1 MKSNPTPVDQPLRAR
16 EPGSRLEREPAG
28 RPSGR
33 PEADAAGADSEART
47 GWTEIRPTGGLLRGL
62 SVRELWDYRQV
73 VGALASRQL
82 RVRYK
87 QTALGVVWVVLQPIV
102 TVVVFTLV
110 FNRLAGL
117 PSQGIPYPAFTLVGL
132 VLWSYISASVSGATQ
147 RLVED
152 RQLITKIYFPR
163 VLAPLASL
171 VPPLID
177 LGIGLIVAGA
187 LIAMY
192 GISPGWAILLLPVWL
207 LGAAALAFS
216 AGMLFSAL
224 NVEYRDVGAVIA
236 FVLQIWLFASPVVYP
251 SSSVHGFAR
260 AALAVN
266 PVTGLVDGIRFSLL
280 GVAAPPLIDLLS
292 LASGIVLAVIGLL
305 YFQRVERKF
314 ADIL

>member
-1 MKSNPTPVDQPLRAR
+1 MEPNPSSVDPPVA
-16 EPGSRLEREPAG
+16 A
-28 RPSGR
+28 
-33 PEADAAGADSEART
+33 PEADTELRHPRVPARRTSVRAGGGADAPDPS

-62 SVRELWDYRQV
+62 SLRELWDYRQV
-73 VGALASRQL
+73 VRALTSRQL

-102 TVVVFTLV
+102 TVVVFTLI

-117 PSQGIPYPAFTLVGL
+117 QSQGIPYPVFTLAGL
-132 VLWSYISASVSGATQ
+132 VLWSYISSAVSGATQ

-163 VLAPLASL
+163 VLAPFASL

-187 LIAMY
+187 MIAIY
-192 GISPGWAILLLPVWL
+192 GVSPGWAILLLPVWI
-207 LGAAALAFS
+207 LGAAALALS
-216 AGMLFSAL
+216 AGTLFAAL
-224 NVEYRDVGAVIA
+224 NVEYRDVGAVIT
-236 FVLQIWLFASPVVYP
+236 FVLQIWLFASPIVYP
-251 SSSVHGFAR
+251 SASVHGFAR
-260 AALAVN
+260 TALAIN

-280 GVAAPPLIDLLS
+280 GTAAPPVIDLLS
-292 LASGIVLAVIGLL
+292 LASGLVLAAIGLL

>member
-1 MKSNPTPVDQPLRAR
+1 MKPNPPTVDQPVLAR
-16 EPGSRLEREPAG
+16 EPGMPLDREPLG
-28 RPSGR
+28 RPPGGSG
-33 PEADAAGADSEART
+33 DATTGADSASGT

-62 SVRELWDYRQV
+62 SLRELWDYRQV
-73 VGALASRQL
+73 VGALTSRQL

-102 TVVVFTLV
+102 TVVVFTLI

-117 PSQGIPYPAFTLVGL
+117 PSQGIPYPAFTLAGL
-132 VLWSYISASVSGATQ
+132 VLWSYISSAVSGATQ

-163 VLAPLASL
+163 VLAPFASL

-187 LIAMY
+187 LIAVY
-192 GISPGWAILLLPVWL
+192 GISPGWGILLLPLWI
-207 LGAAALAFS
+207 LGAAALALS
-216 AGMLFSAL
+216 AGMLFAAL

-236 FVLQIWLFASPVVYP
+236 FVLQIWLFASPIVYP

-260 AALAVN
+260 TALAVN

-280 GVAAPPLIDLLS
+280 GAPAPPPVDLLS
-292 LASGIVLAVIGLL
+292 LASGIALAVVGLV